1 MSLRGSNV
9 LFKDIFIAEPEK
21 QEKGRSKSL
30 YANRNSCLIDRYCY
44 YGQSTDKNYEAIVR
58 LLSVHFFISEVTV
71 VNVINDNIDVLVQK
85 RKEYK
90 EISLSLLRKK
100 LAEKWPHL
108 IWD

>member
-1 MSLRGSNV
+1 MSSLRGANT

-30 YANRNSCLIDRYCY
+30 YADRNSCMIDRYCY
-44 YGQSTDKNYEAIVR
+44 YGQTTDKRYESIITK
-58 LLSVHFFISEVTV
+58 LSTEFFISEVTV
-71 VNVINDNIDVLVQK
+71 SNVINCNIDVLLEK

-90 EISLSLLRKK
+90 EIMSTKLVKL

-108 IWD
+108 VW